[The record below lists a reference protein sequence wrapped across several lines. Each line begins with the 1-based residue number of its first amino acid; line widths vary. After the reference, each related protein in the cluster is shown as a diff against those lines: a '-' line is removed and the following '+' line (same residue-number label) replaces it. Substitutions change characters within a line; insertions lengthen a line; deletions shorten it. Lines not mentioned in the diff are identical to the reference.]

1 MLSQRCKYAL
11 KAMVDLARASG
22 GPRRVSDIAEQEN
35 IPRKFLEA
43 IMTDLKKGLVVDS
56 TRGKFGGYRLSRPSD
71 LITFGEIIRLIDGP
85 LALLPCASQNFYRP
99 CDDCEDEITCVLR
112 RVLIDARNEL
122 AAVLDRTTLAAAL
135 AAPPQSQFAAAILA
149 EDSPIPVG

>member
-1 MLSQRCKYAL
+1 
-11 KAMVDLARASG
+11 
-22 GPRRVSDIAEQEN
+22 
-35 IPRKFLEA
+35 
-43 IMTDLKKGLVVDS
+43 
-56 TRGKFGGYRLSRPSD
+56 
-71 LITFGEIIRLIDGP
+71 
-85 LALLPCASQNFYRP
+85 
-99 CDDCEDEITCVLR
+99 VLR